1 MTTTASAALI
11 RVLIADDD
19 KIATH
24 ILAAALQ
31 PWPFDVAVVHD
42 GEAAWTHLSERR
54 PQLAILDW
62 EMPGAAGPELCQ
74 RIRQT
79 PVLAG
84 TYVILLT
91 AREGRANLVKG
102 LDAGADDYLTKPFDR
117 EELRARVHVGVR
129 VATLQQGLA
138 DRVRELQ
145 QALAD
150 VRQLEGFI
158 SICSYCKRIRSEA
171 QQWEQMER
179 YISDHSHAQFSHGVC
194 PSCYEKVIK
203 DFDLGEGT

>member
-1 MTTTASAALI
+1 MTTTAPAKSL

-19 KIATH
+19 KIATR
-24 ILAAALQ
+24 ILSAAIA
-31 PWPFDVAVVHD
+31 PWQFDVAVVHD
-42 GEAAWTHLSERR
+42 GEAAWAHLSAHR
-54 PQLAILDW
+54 PPLAILDW
-62 EMPGAAGPELCQ
+62 EMPGADGPELCG
-74 RIRQT
+74 RLRQT
-79 PVLAG
+79 PALAG

-91 AREGRANLVKG
+91 AREGRANLVTG

-117 EELRARVHVGVR
+117 EELRARVQAGVR
-129 VATLQQGLA
+129 VVTLQQRLA
-138 DRVRELQ
+138 DRVAELQ

-150 VRQLEGFI
+150 VRQLEGLI

-194 PSCYEKVIK
+194 PSCYEKVSK
-203 DFDLGEGT
+203 DFGA